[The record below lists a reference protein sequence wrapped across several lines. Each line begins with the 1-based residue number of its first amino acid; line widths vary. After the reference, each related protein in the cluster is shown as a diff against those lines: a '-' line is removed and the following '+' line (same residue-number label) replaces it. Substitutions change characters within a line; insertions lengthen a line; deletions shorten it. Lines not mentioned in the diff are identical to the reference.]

1 MVQFIIALFLAL
13 FFFIATWVTTQN
25 WIAAIVVAAVSWF
38 FSFLGLCFAAAA
50 HRAEEKGLSLDLI
63 QSHQE
68 NTRPIRIP
76 GVAKRGPASVNK

>member
-13 FFFIATWVTTQN
+13 FFFGATWVITQN
-25 WIAAIVVAAVSWF
+25 WIAAILTAGVTWF

-50 HRAEEKGLSLDLI
+50 HKSEEKGFSRDLI

-76 GVAKRGPASVNK
+76 GGGKRGPASVNK